1 MLSPNPHPGGLRGSE
16 VPRSPVRGGCGA
28 GRYGLS
34 PLPPTASSIGTR
46 PRSRSVAVETGG
58 AAAIG
63 GPGCGAAPPGCPA
76 RLRIDDSAAAA
87 PGAAR
92 GRGEGLAAPPAPPLR
107 HGAGGGGGLRAA
119 GAADPGGD
127 GAILGEGRS
136 RPRCGDV
143 TAAAA
148 PSPGPT
154 AEERGPGCSR
164 RRSDAFGFPLPAP
177 DGPGIPDRCGVS
189 PALPLPC
196 RTRSA
201 ACPARPRGRALP
213 PPPPPA
219 RTWTR
224 VKARGITRPTASC
237 PRARSGTVH
246 PSPRKSP
253 RDPSASPRRTPSA
266 FTPHRSSSGCCER
279 WTGQTD
285 APR

>member
-1 MLSPNPHPGGLRGSE
+1 MRCRGMRLS
-16 VPRSPVRGGCGA
+16 A
-28 GRYGLS
+28 AA
-34 PLPPTASSIGTR
+34 PPAAASSVGTR

-63 GPGCGAAPPGCPA
+63 GPGRGAAPPGCPA

-119 GAADPGGD
+119 GAASARGAADPGGD
-127 GAILGEGRS
+127 GAIPGAGRS
-136 RPRCGDV
+136 QPRCGDV
-143 TAAAA
+143 AAAAA
-148 PSPGPT
+148 PDPGPA

-177 DGPGIPDRCGVS
+177 DVPGSPGRCGVS
-189 PALPLPC
+189 PALPQPC
-196 RTRSA
+196 KSRSA
-201 ACPARPRGRALP
+201 PCPARPRGTAVS

-224 VKARGITRPTASC
+224 VKARGVTRPAASC
-237 PRARSGTVH
+237 PRGRIRTEH
-246 PSPRKSP
+246 TSPRKSP
-253 RDPSASPRRTPSA
+253 RESPASLRRTPSG
-266 FTPHRSSSGCCER
+266 FTPHRSSSGRCER
-279 WTGQTD
+279 WTGQTEP
-285 APR
+285 PR